1 MKKQKINRSQK
12 VEEIRT
18 QHKKV
23 LVTEE
28 LLRKQKIKLKEEKK
42 KLKDNV
48 KELINSYPSKKEGK
62 KQVKKITKQ
71 SIHIDMSKV
80 S

>member
-12 VEEIRT
+12 AEQIRT

-23 LVTEE
+23 LVAEE
-28 LLRKQKIKLKEEKK
+28 IIRRQKIKLKEEKK
-42 KLKDNV
+42 KLKNNV
-48 KELINSYPSKKEGK
+48 KELIESYPSKKEGRK
-62 KQVKKITKQ
+62 EVKKITKQ
-71 SIHIDMSKV
+71 SIQIDMSKV